1 MDRLILAG
9 VIAAGFFLDQ
19 IFGDPQ
25 FLYHPVRL
33 IGHLLTGCERILR
46 RFCKEEPDRLL
57 VCGLFLAVAVNGV
70 TVFTVWMILR
80 LCGAV
85 SCELY
90 LCVSILFCY
99 QLTAV
104 KALKTESMKVYQALK
119 ENDLEKARKA
129 LSMIV
134 GRDTDRLDRPGI
146 VRATV
151 ETVAENT
158 SDGVVAPLF
167 YLALGGPVTGWL
179 YKAVNTGD
187 SMVGYKNERYLYF
200 GRAAAKLDDLL
211 NYIPARLSA
220 GLMILASALLGMNWR
235 QAMKTFFRDRYH
247 HASPNSAQ
255 TEAVCAGA
263 LGIMLGGDAYY
274 FGTLHHK
281 QTIGENI
288 RDAEAGDIR
297 RANRLLY
304 MTSYLML
311 ALTVIFEV
319 VLYWFW

>member
-119 ENDLEKARKA
+119 ENDLEKARHCGHIYSSK
-129 LSMIV
+129 V
-134 GRDTDRLDRPGI
+134 Q
-146 VRATV
+146 
-151 ETVAENT
+151 ETLQRRRQNKKTTTTTTKNKTKTKTKSRETENH
-158 SDGVVAPLF
+158 
-167 YLALGGPVTGWL
+167 
-179 YKAVNTGD
+179 N
-187 SMVGYKNERYLYF
+187 
-200 GRAAAKLDDLL
+200 
-211 NYIPARLSA
+211 
-220 GLMILASALLGMNWR
+220 
-235 QAMKTFFRDRYH
+235 
-247 HASPNSAQ
+247 
-255 TEAVCAGA
+255 
-263 LGIMLGGDAYY
+263 
-274 FGTLHHK
+274 
-281 QTIGENI
+281 
-288 RDAEAGDIR
+288 DI
-297 RANRLLY
+297 
-304 MTSYLML
+304 S
-311 ALTVIFEV
+311 
-319 VLYWFW
+319 